1 MQVWPKPRPLL
12 VACLAVSAA
21 LSTLL
26 GERVPPLLGKQA
38 SVGVRLALALPLAAA
53 FVYFNGARREMRS
66 VGGECPCHR
75 PTDSLP
81 ALCAVPHAAKHT
93 KQLPLATPQFNCML
107 QVARSSTFQ
116 CDGSSHQDPSST
128 RATLFT

>member
-1 MQVWPKPRPLL
+1 VQLWPKPRPLL

-26 GERVPPLLGKQA
+26 GDRVPRLLGEQA
-38 SVGVRLALALPLAAA
+38 SLGVRLALAMPLAAA

-66 VGGECPCHR
+66 AGGECPSQR

-81 ALCAVPHAAKHT
+81 ALCTVPHAAKHAL
-93 KQLPLATPQFNCML
+93 QLPLATPRFICML
-107 QVARSSTFQ
+107 QAAHSSTFQ
-116 CDGSSHQDPSST
+116 CASSSPQDPSST
-128 RATLFT
+128 RATHFM